1 MHRAQTTKWWSIALT
16 LHYKSQ
22 KKLLWLVFV
31 LISCLQWQH
40 FLCVCRMIII
50 DWMNSIQAHKH
61 DAIIKSRI
69 MTFLIGLL
77 GLRRQRQTSSRDDK
91 QPTAK
96 QRAEKILFSTWN
108 PSILLFFLQS
118 SRFPSFGIQ
127 FLYLESVTHRSFTER
142 ERSDIWWLET
152 DSLSSLNFFLLLPL
166 PSISNVVFPPL
177 IICCVRFELISTV
190 SFFFAAAAP
199 FLSPFM
205 AFSTTIVH
213 HTHTTTTSTWQSI
226 SIPSKSNDAKAK
238 KSFSDD

>member
-1 MHRAQTTKWWSIALT
+1 
-16 LHYKSQ
+16 
-22 KKLLWLVFV
+22 
-31 LISCLQWQH
+31 
-40 FLCVCRMIII
+40 MIII

-77 GLRRQRQTSSRDDK
+77 GLRWQRKTSSSRVEMTSSQQQNK
-91 QPTAK
+91 ELK
-96 QRAEKILFSTWN
+96 KILFSTWN
-108 PSILLFFLQS
+108 PSVLLFFLQL

-152 DSLSSLNFFLLLPL
+152 DSLSSLNFFSAAAAAIDLECCFSSAYLLC
-166 PSISNVVFPPL
+166 SIRVDFNWK
-177 IICCVRFELISTV
+177 
-190 SFFFAAAAP
+190 FFFAAAP

-213 HTHTTTTSTWQSI
+213 HTHDDDDEHLAINFNSI
-226 SIPSKSNDAKAK
+226 KIKRRKGK
-238 KSFSDD
+238 KSPFRMTRIGN